1 MPQPNT
7 ALSRCVIAACLA
19 LPAYA
24 QTSLPLFGLLPGT
37 HSREQ
42 AQQAVLAQQAR
53 ITGEFY
59 GNAQEAFLSAAPENI
74 PNKRVI
80 IMHVTMP
87 QNGGSQ
93 QLQLAF
99 LDDTLYQVRFD
110 YPAGSP
116 IDPLYS
122 ELTARYGL
130 PAGHGNKQ
138 VAAYSWPQGAYTLL
152 LQKQLA
158 SGHTLTWQH
167 NTLARQV
174 STTNTEAY
182 AAHIRSKKRTTGYF

>member
-1 MPQPNT
+1 MPNAT
-7 ALSRCVIAACLA
+7 LARWLIMACIA
-19 LPAYA
+19 LPACA
-24 QTSLPLFGLLPGT
+24 QTSLPLFGLLPGS

-42 AQQAVLAQQAR
+42 AQQAMLVQQAR

-87 QNGGSQ
+87 QSSGSQ

-99 LDDTLYQVRFD
+99 LDETLYQVRFD

-122 ELTARYGL
+122 ELTVRYGL
-130 PAGHGNKQ
+130 PAGHDNRQ
-138 VAAYSWPQGAYTLL
+138 VAAYSWPQGACTLL

-158 SGHTLTWQH
+158 GGHALIWQH
-167 NTLARQV
+167 NALARQV
-174 STTNTEAY
+174 ATSNTEAY
-182 AAHIRSKKRTTGYF
+182 AAHIRGKRRSTGYF

>member
-1 MPQPNT
+1 MPLPNAT
-7 ALSRCVIAACLA
+7 LARWLIAVCLA

-24 QTSLPLFGLLPGT
+24 QTSLPLFGLLPGS

-42 AQQAVLAQQAR
+42 AQQTMQAQQAH

-87 QNGGSQ
+87 QHSGSQ

-99 LDDTLYQVRFD
+99 LDDTLYQIRFD
-110 YPAGSP
+110 YPAGTA
-116 IDPLYS
+116 IDPLYN
-122 ELTARYGL
+122 ELTVRYGL
-130 PAGHGNKQ
+130 PAGHGNRQ
-138 VAAYSWPQGAYTLL
+138 VSAYSWPQGSCTVT

-158 SGHTLTWQH
+158 GGHALTWQH
-167 NTLARQV
+167 NALARQV
-174 STTNTEAY
+174 STANTEAY

>member
-1 MPQPNT
+1 MPD
-7 ALSRCVIAACLA
+7 ARSARWLIAACLA

-24 QTSLPLFGLLPGT
+24 QTSLPLFGLLPGSHT
-37 HSREQ
+37 REQ
-42 AQQAVLAQQAR
+42 AQHTLLAQQAH

-59 GNAQEAFLSAAPENI
+59 GNAQEAFLSATPENI
-74 PNKRVI
+74 PNQRVI

-87 QNGGSQ
+87 QHGGSQ

-99 LDDTLYQVRFD
+99 LDDTLYQLRFD
-110 YPAGSP
+110 YPAGTA
-116 IDPLYS
+116 IDPLYN

-130 PAGHGNKQ
+130 PAGHGNGQ
-138 VAAYSWPQGAYTLL
+138 ASAYSWPQGAYTLL

-158 SGHTLTWQH
+158 GGHSLSWQH
-167 NTLARQV
+167 NALVRQV
-174 STTNTEAY
+174 NTANTEAY